1 MFTIAA
7 EVAMI
12 PADDIYIG
20 TRPPRSLL
28 LVNSV
33 TLRSNIHSV
42 CHSDGKCYVGCIGS
56 IVVIDGGNR
65 TIRTWKKLPN
75 EIVYGIDVYNDRVY
89 ALVRNEEFVFKVCVF
104 DQSGLKIHEWIHS
117 DICNKAN
124 TLVVVSNMVVVP
136 NRQYRR
142 LTVYSLDGV
151 VIKYLLSGLS
161 LESVVS
167 LCKFSSDSLIVVS
180 ASRVLRVNILTN
192 AVVWTF
198 TSVHVTP
205 RRVAMY
211 GGIYAIV
218 LSNCSDTSW
227 VVDAMTGE

>member
-1 MFTIAA
+1 
-7 EVAMI
+7 MI

-33 TLRSNIHSV
+33 TLRSNIQSV
-42 CHSDGKCYVGCIGS
+42 CHSDGKCYVGCFGN

-65 TIRTWKKLPN
+65 TIRTWKKLQN
-75 EIVYGIDVYNDRVY
+75 DLLVYGIDVYNDRVY
-89 ALVRNEEFVFKVCVF
+89 TLVRNKEGVFKVCVY
-104 DQSGLKIHEWIHS
+104 DLSGLKIHEWAYS
-117 DICNKAN
+117 DSCSLPN

-136 NRQYRR
+136 NRQNRR
-142 LTVYSLDGV
+142 LTVYSLDGT
-151 VIKYLLSGLS
+151 VIKYLLSGLG
-161 LESVVS
+161 LETIVS
-167 LCKFSSDSLIVVS
+167 LCKFGSDSLIVADFLTS
-180 ASRVLRVNILTN
+180 IVLRVNISTN

-198 TSVHVTP
+198 KSVHVTP
-205 RRVAMY
+205 WHVAMY

-218 LSNCSDTSW
+218 LSNCSDTSC